1 MSEQQLSDLEAEKAL
16 MTPKQLADEIMIMK
30 FEIRFW
36 RQRAWRAEQQ
46 RDREIAERKA
56 TEAKYE
62 KFKKIPE
69 ESLNEILNKMK
80 EEQILSLKEE
90 ANKVIGIL
98 PWILYEQEEK
108 LIQDLDA
115 KITFWT
121 KLISYYNSMEHEDT

>member
-80 EEQILSLKEE
+80 EEQILTLKEE
-90 ANKVIGIL
+90 ANKIIGIL